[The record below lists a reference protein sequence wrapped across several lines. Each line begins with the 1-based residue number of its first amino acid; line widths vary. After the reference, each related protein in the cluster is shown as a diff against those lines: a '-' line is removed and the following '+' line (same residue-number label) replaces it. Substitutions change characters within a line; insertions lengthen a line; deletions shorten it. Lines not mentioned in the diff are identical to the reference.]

1 MRPRSWAP
9 PSDTSSPIRRRCGG
23 RSPIAGASNINNER
37 LEFLGDSVLG
47 LAVAD
52 LLFVRYPAAS
62 VGDLTRTRAALVR
75 KETLAAAAR
84 EAGVGEYLVLGTGEQ
99 RNGGRNRDSIL
110 ADAIEALL
118 GAMYVDGGYAAVRR
132 AVECILADRIEQA
145 TPDGTA
151 KDPKTRLQ
159 GAASGSGSRASPL
172 SNRGIGRCGASAEVP
187 RRVRRRHRRSP
198 ASRVGRAHLAA
209 KPNSAPLPGLLR
221 RSPMTDDFRC
231 GTATIVG
238 RPNVGKSTLLN
249 RLVGQKV
256 SITASKPQTTRH
268 RIGGVLSRCDAQI
281 VFVDT
286 PGIHRDRH
294 SAMSRYLNRTAR
306 GAIDGVDVVVFMVEA
321 LRWTDEDEDIRRVLR
336 ESEKPVLLVPNKI
349 DRVAGKA
356 ALLPY
361 LDRFRGGSEFEEII
375 PVSARRREH
384 LDVLVHRV
392 RERLPVAPAMLPP
405 DALTDRS
412 ERFLAGELV
421 REKLTRKLDQ
431 ELPYRLAVEIERF
444 RNEKRILRIGAVV
457 WVERASQKG
466 IVIGKG
472 GRVLKAVG
480 TEARANMETLFG
492 RRVHL
497 DIWVKARAGWPND
510 EKILKSLGY
519 EG

>member
-1 MRPRSWAP
+1 
-9 PSDTSSPIRRRCGG
+9 
-23 RSPIAGASNINNER
+23 
-37 LEFLGDSVLG
+37 
-47 LAVAD
+47 
-52 LLFVRYPAAS
+52 
-62 VGDLTRTRAALVR
+62 
-75 KETLAAAAR
+75 
-84 EAGVGEYLVLGTGEQ
+84 
-99 RNGGRNRDSIL
+99 
-110 ADAIEALL
+110 
-118 GAMYVDGGYAAVRR
+118 
-132 AVECILADRIEQA
+132 
-145 TPDGTA
+145 
-151 KDPKTRLQ
+151 
-159 GAASGSGSRASPL
+159 
-172 SNRGIGRCGASAEVP
+172 
-187 RRVRRRHRRSP
+187 
-198 ASRVGRAHLAA
+198 
-209 KPNSAPLPGLLR
+209 
-221 RSPMTDDFRC
+221 MTDDFRC

-268 RIGGVLSRCDAQI
+268 RIGGVLSRGDAQI

-321 LRWTDEDEDIRRVLR
+321 LRWTDEDEDIRRGLR

-392 RERLPVAPAMLPP
+392 RERLPVAPAMLPS

-444 RNEKRILRIGAVV
+444 RSEKRILRIGAVV

-497 DIWVKARAGWPND
+497 DLWVKARAGWAND
-510 EKILKSLGY
+510 EKVLKSLGY

>member
-1 MRPRSWAP
+1 
-9 PSDTSSPIRRRCGG
+9 
-23 RSPIAGASNINNER
+23 
-37 LEFLGDSVLG
+37 
-47 LAVAD
+47 
-52 LLFVRYPAAS
+52 
-62 VGDLTRTRAALVR
+62 
-75 KETLAAAAR
+75 
-84 EAGVGEYLVLGTGEQ
+84 
-99 RNGGRNRDSIL
+99 
-110 ADAIEALL
+110 
-118 GAMYVDGGYAAVRR
+118 
-132 AVECILADRIEQA
+132 
-145 TPDGTA
+145 
-151 KDPKTRLQ
+151 
-159 GAASGSGSRASPL
+159 
-172 SNRGIGRCGASAEVP
+172 
-187 RRVRRRHRRSP
+187 
-198 ASRVGRAHLAA
+198 
-209 KPNSAPLPGLLR
+209 
-221 RSPMTDDFRC
+221 MTDDFRC